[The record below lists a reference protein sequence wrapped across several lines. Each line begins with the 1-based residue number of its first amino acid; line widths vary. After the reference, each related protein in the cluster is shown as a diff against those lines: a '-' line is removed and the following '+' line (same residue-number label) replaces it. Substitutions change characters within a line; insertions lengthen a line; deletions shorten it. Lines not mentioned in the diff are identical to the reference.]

1 MPTTPPDQH
10 LTEWSAEELAQ
21 DPTWIY
27 PMPDGAGQQLLDC
40 VRAAYQPGKPL
51 LDYQKSDFPFLHAT
65 LAVLSGA
72 FEQVREGRGIALVK
86 GLPREGVSAQEFELL
101 TWAIGLHFGVAR
113 PQSKASQYLSEVMN
127 KGTDYRSA
135 TGRGYSSNA
144 ELDFHTDGAD
154 VVALTCYN
162 QAISG
167 GESIC
172 SSSSL
177 AFKIMSE
184 ERPDLVEELCRP
196 YPFSRQGEEAPGEA
210 AFIHGP
216 IFAFQNGRFFCR
228 WVRNRLESARKM
240 EQVPELSKRQLEAV
254 DYLDEVVRRET
265 LMYRMY
271 LEPGDM
277 QLLNTHV
284 TLHSRTQFIDAEE
297 MDKRRLLYRL
307 WIAPPNSP
315 PLPETWRDFYKN
327 VEGGAVRGG
336 ILGQHYD
343 EQCQRFDA
351 RQASV
356 MGMTL

>member
-1 MPTTPPDQH
+1 MPITNPDQR

-21 DPTWIY
+21 DPAWIY
-27 PMPDGAGQQLLDC
+27 PMPNDAGQQLLDC
-40 VRAAYQPGKPL
+40 VRAAHQPDKPL
-51 LDYQKSDFPFLHAT
+51 LDYQKSDFPFSYEP

-72 FEQVREGRGIALVK
+72 FAQIRDGRGIALVK
-86 GLPREGVSAQEFELL
+86 GLPRKEVSAQEFELL

-113 PQSKASQYLSEVMN
+113 PQGKASQYLSEVMN
-127 KGTDYRSA
+127 KGTDYRSP

-172 SSSSL
+172 SSSSRAL
-177 AFKIMSE
+177 QLMSE
-184 ERPDLVEELCRP
+184 ERPDLVEELCQP
-196 YPFSRQGEEAPGEA
+196 YPFSQQGEEASGEA
-210 AFIHGP
+210 AFNQGP
-216 IFAFQNGRFFCR
+216 IFAFRNGRFFCR

-240 EQVPELSKRQLEAV
+240 AQVPELSERQLEAV

-284 TLHSRTQFIDAEE
+284 TLHSRTQFTDAQE

-307 WIAPPNSP
+307 WIAPPDSP
-315 PLPETWRDFYKN
+315 PLPESWRGFYKN
-327 VEGGAVRGG
+327 VDGGAVRGG
-336 ILGQHYD
+336 IPGQHYD
-343 EQCQRFDA
+343 ERCRRFDA
-351 RQASV
+351 RQARV